1 MADGKRYDRDYFDR
15 WYRRHGINRAATLA
29 RKVALAVA
37 CAEYHLGRPLASVLD
52 VGCGEGA
59 WRAPLRRLRP
69 GVEYLGLDSSG
80 YAVERFGRSR
90 NLHMARFRDLSG
102 LRFDAGFD
110 LVVCADV
117 LHYLDDAELRAG
129 LPGLV
134 ANGHG
139 AAWLET
145 YCAEDEVEGDL
156 DGFHARPAD
165 WYRRAFAD
173 AGLVQAGSHCWLLP
187 DAAGLA
193 VALEVAPAPRRGL
206 FGRR

>member
-1 MADGKRYDRDYFDR
+1 MADGKNYDRDYFDR

-69 GVEYLGLDSSG
+69 AAGYLGLDSSA
-80 YAVERFGRSR
+80 YAIARYGRSR
-90 NLHMARFRDLSG
+90 NLREGRFGDLAG
-102 LRFDAGFD
+102 LRFDDSFD

-117 LHYLDDAELRAG
+117 LHYLGDAEIRAG

-139 AAWLET
+139 VAWLET
-145 YCAEDEVEGDL
+145 FCAEDEVEGDL
-156 DGFHARPAD
+156 DGFQPRPAD
-165 WYRRAFAD
+165 WYRRTFAD

-187 DAAGLA
+187 DTAAGA
-193 VALEVAPAPRRGL
+193 VALESAPAPRRRL
-206 FGRR
+206 FSR

>member
-69 GVEYLGLDSSG
+69 GVEYLGLDSSD
-80 YAVERFGRSR
+80 YAIERFGRSR
-90 NLHMARFRDLSG
+90 NLHEARFGDLSG
-102 LRFDAGFD
+102 LRFDDSFD

-117 LHYLDDAELRAG
+117 LHYLDDVEVRAG

-139 AAWLET
+139 LAWLEA

-187 DAAGLA
+187 GTADLA
-193 VALEVAPAPRRGL
+193 VALERAPAPRRSL